1 MDDPKTDSAYEIHRR
16 DAEARRRQIAPGHA
30 AGVTEPMI
38 AELVHAFYAQARAD
52 DLVGPIFEAA
62 IADWDEH
69 LAKLCDFWSSVT
81 LMTGRFKGAPM
92 PAHARLPG
100 LGERHFARWL
110 ELWRRTAREV
120 CPPDAA
126 ALFIARAE
134 MIARSFQ
141 YGLAVSRGELPSRAQ
156 AALD

>member
-1 MDDPKTDSAYEIHRR
+1 MTSDAYEVHRR
-16 DAEARRRQIAPGHA
+16 DAEARRRQIAPGYA
-30 AGVTEPMI
+30 VGVTERMI
-38 AELVHAFYAQARAD
+38 AELVHAFYAKARAD

-62 IADWDEH
+62 IEDWDEH

-100 LGERHFARWL
+100 LDAVHFERWL
-110 ELWRRTAREV
+110 ELWPA
-120 CPPDAA
+120 AA

-141 YGLAVSRGELPSRAQ
+141 YGLAVVRGELPSKAQ

>member
-1 MDDPKTDSAYEIHRR
+1 MAADEYEVHRR
-16 DAEARRRQIAPGHA
+16 DAEARRRQIAPGYA

-38 AELVHAFYAQARAD
+38 AELVHAFYARARAD
-52 DLVGPIFEAA
+52 ALVGPIFEAA
-62 IADWDEH
+62 IEDWDEH

-100 LGERHFARWL
+100 VDAVHFARWL
-110 ELWRRTAREV
+110 ELWRETVREV

-141 YGLAVSRGELPSRAQ
+141 YGLAVFRGELRSKAQ